1 VSGGRF
7 LPVIGEMFENTARED
22 VDMRYRRF
30 GSLDCQVSEVG
41 YGMWGIAGG
50 EGGWTGADDES
61 GMQALQLAVD
71 LGCTFF
77 DTAWI
82 YGRGHSE
89 EMLGD
94 LRRAN
99 PDRELI
105 IATKIPPKDRA
116 FPSTR
121 ESRLDD
127 VFPAD
132 HIREYAEKSLAN
144 LGVDSVDLL
153 QFHVWEDSW
162 ATDDR
167 WQEAVGELKRQGLV
181 RGVGI
186 SVNRWEPTNV
196 LRTLETGLIDTVQV
210 IYNVFD
216 QSPEDELFPVC
227 RERGIGVIARVPFD
241 EGTLTGTLTKDS
253 TWPEGD
259 WRNGYFVPENLH
271 PAVERADELKKLVP
285 EGMTLPEMVLRFIL
299 ADPTVSTVIP
309 GMRKEKHVRANL
321 AAGDGSALPADLLAE
336 LRAHRWDRE
345 PTWWSQ

>member
-1 VSGGRF
+1 
-7 LPVIGEMFENTARED
+7 
-22 VDMRYRRF
+22 MRYRRF
-30 GSLDCQVSEVG
+30 GRLDRQVSEVG

-61 GMQALQLAVD
+61 GREALQLAVD

-89 EMLGD
+89 ELLGE
-94 LRRAN
+94 LLRAN
-99 PDRELI
+99 PDKALT
-105 IATKIPPKDRA
+105 IATKIPPKDGN

-121 ESRLDD
+121 DSKLNE
-127 VFPAD
+127 VFPED
-132 HIREYAEKSLAN
+132 HIREYTEKSLEN
-144 LGVDSVDLL
+144 LGVEKLDLL

-162 ATDDR
+162 ADDHR
-167 WQEAVGELKRQGLV
+167 WQEPIDDLKRQGLV
-181 RGVGI
+181 SGVGI
-186 SVNRWEPTNV
+186 SINRWEPTNA
-196 LRTLETGLIDTVQV
+196 LKAIDTGLIDTVQV

-227 RERGIGVIARVPFD
+227 RDRDIGVIARVPFD

-285 EGMTLPEMVLRFIL
+285 DGMSLPEMVLRFIL
-299 ADPTVSTVIP
+299 ANPTVSTVIP
-309 GMRKEKHVRANL
+309 GMRKESHVRSNL
-321 AAGDGSALPADLLAE
+321 AAGSADPLSSELLAA
-336 LRAHRWDRE
+336 LRDHRWDRE